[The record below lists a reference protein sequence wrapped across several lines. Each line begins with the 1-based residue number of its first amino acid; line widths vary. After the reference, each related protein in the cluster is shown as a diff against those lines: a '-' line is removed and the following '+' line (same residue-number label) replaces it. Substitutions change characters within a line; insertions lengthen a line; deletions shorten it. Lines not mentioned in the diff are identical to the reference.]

1 MKRIHNNENGLVS
14 IIIVTVLILVI
25 TIITVTF
32 ALLVQRDRRQAL
44 DQQQSTQARLA
55 AEAVIDE
62 KVAEFRSN
70 PESIADV
77 NTCGAP
83 EPTFDDGRSDEVQTT
98 CFIIDTAPGPLEY
111 DEIET
116 SESTI
121 SWIDAGP
128 EDLDKIVITWQN
140 TASATNNICQTRDYG
155 ILPTAL
161 SSDEIG
167 MLRFDL
173 TRIGSPGTTFTR
185 DSLRSGALSGV
196 LHPKQGGVVEDT
208 VIYEDVNTPEIQPVI
223 FGACD
228 NPPSDLLDPYLAHA
242 TIDLPNNDHNYVLRL
257 RGVYRSSQVK
267 VVGYNASGETVAF
280 RDAQI
285 SVEATARVNDV
296 VQRIQVRVPASTPP
310 REILPNS
317 ALHVT
322 NAGLCKMI
330 RTEPGSTV
338 IPGC

>member
-1 MKRIHNNENGLVS
+1 MKRISNNEQGLVS

-25 TIITVTF
+25 SIITITF
-32 ALLVQRDRRQAL
+32 ASLVQRERRQAL

-62 KVAEFRSN
+62 KVAEFRSDPDN
-70 PESIADV
+70 IADV
-77 NTCGAP
+77 NTCGSP
-83 EPTFDDGRSDEVQTT
+83 EPTFNDGESDEIQTT

-116 SESTI
+116 SESII
-121 SWIDAGP
+121 SWLDAGS
-128 EDLDKIVITWQN
+128 ENLDKIVITWQN
-140 TASATNNICQTRDYG
+140 TASATDNICQTRDYG
-155 ILPTAL
+155 VLPTAL
-161 SSDEIG
+161 DSNEIG

-173 TRIGSPGTTFTR
+173 TRIGSPGDTFSR
-185 DSLRSGALSGV
+185 DTLREGALSGV
-196 LHPKQGGVVEDT
+196 LHPKQGGAIEAEVV
-208 VIYEDVNTPEIQPVI
+208 YEDINAPDIQPVI
-223 FGACD
+223 FGSCD
-228 NPPSDLLDPYLAHA
+228 TAPPDVIDPYLASA
-242 TIDLPNNDHNYVLRL
+242 IIDLPANDHNYVLRL
-257 RGVYRSSQVK
+257 RGIYRSSQVK
-267 VVGYNASGETVAF
+267 IIGYNDSGDTVAF

-296 VQRIQVRVPASTPP
+296 VQRIQVRVPSSTPP

-330 RTEPGSTV
+330 RTEPGSTIV
-338 IPGC
+338 PGC